1 MSLCYI
7 TAVKMTFKLHAP
19 RTAVE
24 EYRLLYSVSDVLE
37 KGGKERNKTNSREQV
52 DSSGWL
58 MIGGSGF

>member
-37 KGGKERNKTNSREQV
+37 KGGKERNKTNSREQL
-52 DSSGWL
+52 DSSGLL
-58 MIGGSGF
+58 MIGVSGF

>member
-58 MIGGSGF
+58 MIGVSGF